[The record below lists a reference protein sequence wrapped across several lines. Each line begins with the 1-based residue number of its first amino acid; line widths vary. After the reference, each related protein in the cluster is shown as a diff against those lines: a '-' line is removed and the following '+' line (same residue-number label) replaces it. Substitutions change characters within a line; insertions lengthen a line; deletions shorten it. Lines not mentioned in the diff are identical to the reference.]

1 MTLFFCAQVRRIRT
15 FPVLLRTPVSH
26 SCAQGRSI
34 RDYVITRSPPR
45 PLLLCAGPLDTHFSS
60 FFTYPCFSFLCARAL
75 NTRLYVRLCYNASE
89 RPGLPA
95 LSFCAQGRSIRT
107 FRLFGLLWAPL
118 AAPKLPTW
126 SLLGSAGCP
135 KLLPWTTRVAHL
147 VPSRSH
153 RVLYVTTL
161 GAITASPDDPSRSS
175 GSFPGHRVL

>member
-1 MTLFFCAQVRRIRT
+1 MLDDLIA
-15 FPVLLRTPVSH
+15 
-26 SCAQGRSI
+26 
-34 RDYVITRSPPR
+34 RSPGR
-45 PLLLCAGPLDTHFSS
+45 PLLLCAGAAHTHFSC

-89 RPGLPA
+89 RPGLSA
-95 LSFCAQGRSIRT
+95 LCFCAQGRSIRT

-126 SLLGSAGCP
+126 SLPGSAGCP

-175 GSFPGHRVL
+175 GPFPGHRVL

>member
-1 MTLFFCAQVRRIRT
+1 MRRCGAYEHFLFCYAPLFLILVRPRAQ
-15 FPVLLRTPVSH
+15 
-26 SCAQGRSI
+26 
-34 RDYVITRSPPR
+34 YVTAPLAPSPPR
-45 PLLLCAGPLDTHFSS
+45 PLSLCAGAAHTHFSC

-75 NTRLYVRLCYNASE
+75 KTRLYVRLCYNASE
-89 RPGLPA
+89 RPGLSA
-95 LSFCAQGRSIRT
+95 LCFCAQGRSIRT

-126 SLLGSAGCP
+126 SLSGSAGCP

-161 GAITASPDDPSRSS
+161 GAITASLEDPSRSS
-175 GSFPGHRVL
+175 GPFPGHRVL